1 MASQSGS
8 APVRLALVG
17 GGPRAVGVLAR
28 LAARATQAQ
37 VSGGIAEAGGTAAA
51 QPALPADRPLRIDLV
66 DPHMPGS
73 GRIWRTDE
81 SPLLLMNSRAAD
93 VTVFTDETV
102 AMDGPVLAGPSLAE
116 WAAELREG
124 RLTAPPVGSERLA
137 EIEAITPT
145 SFVSRRAAALYLEW
159 FLGEVLASLPATVEV
174 HVHRT
179 TATALRALA
188 EDGPWQ
194 VRLEGRPALTA
205 DLVLLAAGHTDARPD
220 EAGHALCSFA
230 RRHGAVHVAPAQAG
244 DADLAALTPGRPVI
258 VRGMGLAFV
267 DLVALLTEGRGGRFL
282 PDPAP
287 GDAQRLR
294 YEASGREPQLWAG
307 SRRGVPYHSKVH
319 EEAAPVAGLE
329 LVHLTD
335 AALREREDER
345 GQVDLHRHVVPL
357 IAAEIARVLPT
368 VPGGAQGRP
377 LAPDEG
383 PLDWLHDPLQD
394 LGPDAGPEGTR
405 AAVLAHVAADLRART
420 GADVPDAERRVEA
433 THDARALFQLLLRLH
448 GALVDLLPAHRVRG
462 GAAGDHP
469 RWWHS
474 LFSFVASG
482 PPPHRLQQLL
492 ALERAGV
499 VSFLGP
505 GLRVEA
511 DEATGRFT
519 ARSASGVQV
528 TADALLEAHLPAPTL
543 ADSAN
548 PLLRDLVTG
557 ARGGVAVGRE
567 AVAAPGRLDVD
578 EEHHVIAP
586 DGSVHRTVWALG
598 PWTAELPVGAFARPR
613 TNAPAFRRNDR
624 VAGALLAE
632 VRAVAARRR
641 ADAASTPRT
650 DEIPAATGPHLAVRG
665 AARPP
670 RLGLLGPGKLG
681 TALARTALRAGVE
694 VVVASRQDPR
704 HLRRR
709 LPGSQVTPAHE
720 LGAAADVVVLAVPL
734 HVALA
739 LDPESLRGT
748 VAIDATNAWGT
759 EDEAAL
765 AAVRHRVEGA
775 EEWGTSELLATCLPG
790 AEVVKTLNHMGY
802 HDLED
807 HGREA
812 GHEERRAIAVA
823 SDHERAA
830 ELAAALLHRLGYDA
844 ARAGSLADGRR
855 FEPAGGLF
863 SGWRTLAELTALA
876 GVSADG
882 SAVRGTSVRIA

>member
-116 WAAELREG
+116 WAAEIREG
-124 RLTAPPVGSERLA
+124 RLTAPTVGSERLA

-220 EAGHALCSFA
+220 E
-230 RRHGAVHVAPAQAG
+230 
-244 DADLAALTPGRPVI
+244 
-258 VRGMGLAFV
+258 
-267 DLVALLTEGRGGRFL
+267 
-282 PDPAP
+282 
-287 GDAQRLR
+287 
-294 YEASGREPQLWAG
+294 
-307 SRRGVPYHSKVH
+307 
-319 EEAAPVAGLE
+319 
-329 LVHLTD
+329 
-335 AALREREDER
+335 
-345 GQVDLHRHVVPL
+345 
-357 IAAEIARVLPT
+357 
-368 VPGGAQGRP
+368 
-377 LAPDEG
+377 G

-448 GALVDLLPAHRVRG
+448 GAPVDLLPAHRVRG

-511 DEATGRFT
+511 DEATGRFR

-748 VAIDATNAWGT
+748 VVIDATNAWGT

-790 AEVVKTLNHMGY
+790 AEVVKTLNHIGY